1 MFNAFVYFAVAPL
14 FDHYEAAAMLTMRH
28 VIELKDVIRWSA
40 VFRAAGLNENTM
52 RSAMHHGRELR
63 PGEAEAIAEAL
74 RKRGVYLHPVQ
85 QRLDF
90 PQ

>member
-1 MFNAFVYFAVAPL
+1 
-14 FDHYEAAAMLTMRH
+14 MLTIHR
-28 VIELKDVIRWSA
+28 VIELKDVIRWSP

-63 PGEAEAIAEAL
+63 PEEAEAIAKVL
-74 RKRGVYLHPVQ
+74 RERGVCLYPVQ